1 MFDRPWNVGDV
12 IYNAQEKR
20 TALVTGVEDGA
31 EGRLVFT
38 SIWCYLKPQ
47 EWHEEKGFRL
57 VRQNEEKPT

>member
-1 MFDRPWNVGDV
+1 MLDRPWNVGDV
-12 IYNAQEKR
+12 IHNPQEKR

-47 EWHEEKGFRL
+47 DWHEEKGFRL
-57 VRQNEEKPT
+57 VQKKGET